1 VKSRVHPEAQYTLTA
16 MILQTPTAE
25 PAQIAA
31 AVGTLPPLWN
41 TKPELWFAI
50 AEAKFNLAGITQEK
64 TKYHHVLT
72 VLSPLFPLCL
82 LLWIISI
89 D

>member
-1 VKSRVHPEAQYTLTA
+1 MPDE
-16 MILQTPTAE
+16 TPTAE

-50 AEAKFNLAGITQEK
+50 AEAKFNLASITQEK